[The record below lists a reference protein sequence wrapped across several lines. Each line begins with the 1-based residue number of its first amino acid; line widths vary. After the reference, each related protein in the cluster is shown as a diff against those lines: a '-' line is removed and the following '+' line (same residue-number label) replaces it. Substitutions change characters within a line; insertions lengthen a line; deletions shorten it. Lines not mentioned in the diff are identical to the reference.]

1 MNDACALLDIS
12 RRTLQRWGT
21 EGLGDRRKG
30 AVKRIPR
37 QLSEEERETLY
48 RTATEQRFQD
58 MTPAEIVPTLLDE
71 GIYLASERTLY
82 RLLKARAA
90 LAPRQESP
98 STRQSPSSACLG
110 GYGAKPGLDVGHH
123 MVAYR
128 CERTVQVR
136 LCHRRPL

>member
-1 MNDACALLDIS
+1 MTLDTNAQKKTRCTVWGGRGSLTTAEIKQSIISEIGAATAAGGNMNDACALLDIS

-58 MTPAEIVPTLLDE
+58 MTPAEIVPTLF
-71 GIYLASERTLY
+71 G
-82 RLLKARAA
+82 
-90 LAPRQESP
+90 
-98 STRQSPSSACLG
+98 
-110 GYGAKPGLDVGHH
+110 
-123 MVAYR
+123 
-128 CERTVQVR
+128 
-136 LCHRRPL
+136 